1 MAIYKKKDKN
11 GKVMKNNKGV
21 ELWYFRDYYTD
32 IYGKRKQ
39 YKSRTI
45 AGKKEVLD
53 AEREWLLNSNKIDT
67 TTNNNVSFVNAL
79 DEWQLF
85 RKKQLKES
93 TYYGFENR
101 TNKHI
106 RDFFVDYKLN
116 SIKMNTINKW
126 YDYLDSKNLS
136 MIYKNTIIG
145 YFRDFL
151 EYCRDNFDFDSKI
164 VSKIQK
170 LRIDTPNENLSDAEK
185 NFWCYDEWKD
195 FIKVVD
201 NYEDW
206 VMYNFLYYT
215 GLRFGE
221 FDALKVT
228 DFDPINKTISIT
240 KSLSNKVKDKVFVIT
255 TPKTSNSVRIVDLD
269 DELVNILE
277 KYLEYKKNHYYGF
290 NDDFFLFGDIRYVPH
305 TTFARHLDKYIN
317 SLGSDFKKITPH
329 GFRHSHV
336 SLLIDIGCDSREV
349 AERIGDTV
357 ETVENTYYHMFPKKK
372 KIPVNKLNELKQTEK

>member
-1 MAIYKKKDKN
+1 
-11 GKVMKNNKGV
+11 
-21 ELWYFRDYYTD
+21 
-32 IYGKRKQ
+32 
-39 YKSRTI
+39 
-45 AGKKEVLD
+45 
-53 AEREWLLNSNKIDT
+53 
-67 TTNNNVSFVNAL
+67 
-79 DEWQLF
+79 
-85 RKKQLKES
+85 
-93 TYYGFENR
+93 
-101 TNKHI
+101 
-106 RDFFVDYKLN
+106 
-116 SIKMNTINKW
+116 
-126 YDYLDSKNLS
+126 

-151 EYCRDNFDFDSKI
+151 EYCRDNFDFDSKF

-255 TPKTSNSVRIVDLD
+255 TPKTSDSVRTVDLD
-269 DELVNILE
+269 DELANILE
-277 KYLEYKKNHYYGF
+277 KYLEYKKSHYYGF